1 MTGRLLCALTL
12 LCAGLIL
19 CAPLL
24 ARWHSC

>member
-19 CAPLL
+19 CAPVL